1 MVWYHAHVRDFMY
14 DNQNHE
20 AECGV
25 VTHMLLAEAVIA
37 ELLGA
42 AFIGYTSIKHIRGS
56 EGIAVAALVFA
67 LVALFCIP
75 LTANYLT

>member
-1 MVWYHAHVRDFMY
+1 
-14 DNQNHE
+14 
-20 AECGV
+20 
-25 VTHMLLAEAVIA
+25 MLLAEAVIA